1 MSIGTSRFGFT
12 AWKNRN
18 AAHLA
23 LAVLIW
29 LYARAIELF
38 LQVAAAVQMDK
49 LLLHLI
55 IQKNGDG
62 REELYRAMIDR
73 LQCRNVPGGPCRP
86 AADRCVA
93 ACVMRWPRAPGER
106 ERERGEAR
114 PASSMSVAL
123 PGGGLARRL
132 IDTGHVCLTPMG
144 AARAKPTPPPPPVR
158 VPPRARSDPAW
169 RMQRER
175 DVQQPTHKAVQSRR
189 AVPTSLRLAFL
200 KHEHART
207 RQCTTDGSQAASEPR
222 RWRGA
227 A

>member
-1 MSIGTSRFGFT
+1 
-12 AWKNRN
+12 
-18 AAHLA
+18 
-23 LAVLIW
+23 
-29 LYARAIELF
+29 
-38 LQVAAAVQMDK
+38 
-49 LLLHLI
+49 
-55 IQKNGDG
+55 
-62 REELYRAMIDR
+62 MIDR

-169 RMQRER
+169 RMQ
-175 DVQQPTHKAVQSRR
+175 P
-189 AVPTSLRLAFL
+189 
-200 KHEHART
+200 RT
-207 RQCTTDGSQAASEPR
+207 RTHAPMHHRREPSSERAPAVA
-222 RWRGA
+222 RGGVTRGDRNGRA
-227 A
+227 IIAPVR

>member
-144 AARAKPTPPPPPVR
+144 AARAKPPPPPPRSVSR
-158 VPPRARSDPAW
+158 PARDLI
-169 RMQRER
+169 
-175 DVQQPTHKAVQSRR
+175 RR
-189 AVPTSLRLAFL
+189 GACSVSETCSNR
-200 KHEHART
+200 HT
-207 RQCTTDGSQAASEPR
+207 RQCKAVARCLPLFALR
-222 RWRGA
+222 F
-227 A
+227 